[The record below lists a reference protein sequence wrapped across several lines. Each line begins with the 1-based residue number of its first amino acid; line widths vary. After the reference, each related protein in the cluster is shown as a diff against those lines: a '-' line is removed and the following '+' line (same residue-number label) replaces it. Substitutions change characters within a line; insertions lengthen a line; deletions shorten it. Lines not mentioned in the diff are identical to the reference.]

1 MSNTVNGGSTD
12 AGAVGG
18 VGNELAVPMADTPQD
33 LQAAVVL
40 AKQFPRDEE
49 AASERILKACTRP
62 AFAEAA
68 RYLYERDNTDVSG
81 FSIVFAREA
90 ARLWSN
96 VRYGFQI
103 TGDETERRKVMAW
116 AWDLES
122 NVRSFA
128 EDVFVKKVPRKQR
141 LPGGGSRTVMK
152 PANERELR
160 ELTAARASIMIRNA
174 ILTLLPPGVK
184 EEAAIVC
191 KATLTD
197 QARKEGRP
205 KAVPDIVA
213 GFARFNVTEKEL
225 ESYLG
230 HPMAEITAEEVADLR
245 SIWRAI
251 NDRVAKWSDYAKGED
266 EAGSDGDAD
275 GGDNAAPKSGLD
287 AFEAALEG

>member
-1 MSNTVNGGSTD
+1 
-12 AGAVGG
+12 
-18 VGNELAVPMADTPQD
+18 MADTPQD

-49 AASERILKACTRP
+49 VASERILKACTRP

-68 RYLYERDNTDVSG
+68 RYLYERDKTDVSG

-90 ARLWSN
+90 ARLRSN

-128 EDVFVKKVPRKQR
+128 EDVFVKKVPRR
-141 LPGGGSRTVMK
+141 ERGRSIMK

-230 HPMAEITAEEVADLR
+230 HPMTEITAEEVADLR

-266 EAGSDGDAD
+266 AADSDDNAD
-275 GGDNAAPKSGLD
+275 GGENAAPQSGLD

>member
-1 MSNTVNGGSTD
+1 MTSNENQSPVEPR
-12 AGAVGG
+12 AVGD
-18 VGNELAVPMADTPQD
+18 VGGELAVPMADTPQD

-49 AASERILKACTRP
+49 AACERILKACTRP

-128 EDVFVKKVPRKQR
+128 EDVFVKKVPRR
-141 LPGGGSRTVMK
+141 DHGRTVMK

-191 KATLTD
+191 KATLTE
-197 QARKEGRP
+197 QARKEGRAD
-205 KAVPDIVA
+205 AVPAILETF
-213 GFARFNVTEKEL
+213 GRFGVSKEQLEKH
-225 ESYLG
+225 LG
-230 HPMAEITAEEVADLR
+230 HPMAKITAEEVADLR
-245 SIWRAI
+245 SIARAI
-251 NDRVAKWSDYAKGED
+251 KDKTAKWSDYAKGAERGEPD
-266 EAGSDGDAD
+266 YDGDE
-275 GGDNAAPKSGLD
+275 GENAAPQSALD
-287 AFEAALEG
+287 AFEAALES

>member
-1 MSNTVNGGSTD
+1 MNSGVNGGSTD
-12 AGAVGG
+12 TRAVGD

-49 AASERILKACTRP
+49 AACDRVLKACTRH

-68 RYLYERDNTDVSG
+68 RYLYERDKTDVSG

-103 TGDETERRKVMAW
+103 TGDDAERRKVMAW

-128 EDVFVKKVPRKQR
+128 EDVFVKKVPRR
-141 LPGGGSRTVMK
+141 DHGRTIMK

-191 KATLTD
+191 KATLTE

-205 KAVPDIVA
+205 KAVPEIVE
-213 GFARFNVTEKEL
+213 GFARFNVTEKAL

-230 HPMAEITAEEVADLR
+230 HAMAAITAEEVADLR

-251 NDRVAKWSDYAKGED
+251 NDKVAKWTDYCGRQ
-266 EAGSDGDAD
+266 AD
-275 GGDNAAPKSGLD
+275 GGGGEGTNGQPPDEPQSALD

>member
-1 MSNTVNGGSTD
+1 MNSGVNGGSTD
-12 AGAVGG
+12 IRAVGD

-49 AASERILKACTRP
+49 AAGERILKACTRP

-68 RYLYERDNTDVSG
+68 RYLYKRDKTELSG

-128 EDVFVKKVPRKQR
+128 EDVFVKKVPRR
-141 LPGGGSRTVMK
+141 ERGRSIMK

-205 KAVPDIVA
+205 KAVPDIVE
-213 GFARFNVTEKEL
+213 GFARFSVTEKEL

-230 HPMAEITAEEVADLR
+230 HAMSEITAEEVADLR

-266 EAGSDGDAD
+266 AAGSDGDAE
-275 GGDNAAPKSGLD
+275 GGENAAQQSGLD